1 MKTMALVVTQLR
13 VATVAPPLP
22 GKENA
27 LKKHPAKVNPEVPV
41 K

>member
-22 GKENA
+22 GKENVS
-27 LKKHPAKVNPEVPV
+27 KKHPIKVNPELPA